1 MKEDRSQHE
10 EKVRKEGEKTMLDWL
25 KLKKLW
31 KKRNCSKRCAVK
43 IKMRRPS
50 ALQWCKYTVMKR
62 RTGQLLDL
70 AAKKG
75 ALSQEYREKSRPKIY
90 RRRRPKRCEGNLL
103 KDLRTE
109 YIASDREF

>member
-31 KKRNCSKRCAVK
+31 KKKILQQEMCSEDKDAK
-43 IKMRRPS
+43 
-50 ALQWCKYTVMKR
+50 AQWCKYTGMKR

-70 AAKKG
+70 AAKKC

-90 RRRRPKRCEGNLL
+90 RRRRSKGVKE
-103 KDLRTE
+103 
-109 YIASDREF
+109 IS